1 MPVYLIPT
9 AVALILSAGIFAAAW
24 FVLSKKHD
32 VHKSS
37 NQDVVFKEIQV
48 LEDKL
53 RASAIDPEQY
63 ISKTA
68 YKGLQLNKE
77 GVQSELQRLL
87 GEADRLEDRL
97 RSQQL
102 IVEQLELSQQQVKS
116 ARAEDENA
124 LRAIMEEFSAIE
136 SEAGELESQ
145 LAQSQAEIEHLLRE
159 VELTKAQRSA
169 IEDLQASLKTAS
181 EMLRQLLDEYH
192 DAQDRLTQVTRQQN
206 DLETEY
212 SRLVEKL
219 LS

>member
-169 IEDLQASLKTAS
+169 IEDLQAYLKTAS